1 VSADHEA
8 SGALPGKTLRLC
20 YLADA
25 PYIHTRRWVR
35 HFVDRGWEV
44 HVVSF
49 RPAEI
54 EGAAVHYVAGF
65 EWLGKPRYLLRIPRV
80 RRLVR
85 DLRPDLLH
93 ALHLTSYGFLAAF
106 CDVHPTLV
114 SVWGTDVLEAP
125 SLSPLHYFITRHALR
140 RADHITATGLRLA
153 ETAARYAP
161 AGKPVTVVPY
171 GVDLRQFQ
179 PEAKRSRPEP
189 AEGTSDEVVIGA
201 VARLS
206 KEKGLHYLLEA
217 FAAVAGSHPE
227 ARLLLAGEGPERGR
241 LERLAARLG
250 LGERVRFLGEAPHE
264 QVPAVLQELD
274 VFAMPST
281 WEGFGVAALEAEA
294 MEVPVVASNIHGI
307 PDVVVDGE
315 TGLLVPPRDPQALAT
330 ALERLASDA
339 GLRRRL
345 GQAGRAFVAEHY
357 SWEENTAQ
365 MEALYGAAV
374 ASQRMENG

>member
-1 VSADHEA
+1 
-8 SGALPGKTLRLC
+8 LRLC

-54 EGAAVHYVAGF
+54 EGASVHYVSGC
-65 EWLGKPRYLLRIPRV
+65 EWLGKLRYLIRIPRV

-85 DLRPDLLH
+85 GLRPDLLH
-93 ALHLTSYGFLAAF
+93 ALHLTSYGFLSVF

-125 SLSPLHYFITRHALR
+125 RLSPLHYFITRYALR

-153 ETAARYAP
+153 EAAARYAP

-171 GVDLRQFQ
+171 GVDLREFR
-179 PEAKRSRPEP
+179 PRPRRERS
-189 AEGTSDEVVIGA
+189 EVVVGA

-206 KEKGLHYLLEA
+206 KEKGLHYLLQA
-217 FAAVAGSHPE
+217 FALMAGRYPQ
-227 ARLLLAGEGPERGR
+227 ARLLLAGDGPERQR
-241 LERLAARLG
+241 LERLASRLG
-250 LGERVRFLGEAPHE
+250 LGERVRFLGEVPHE
-264 QVPAVLQELD
+264 QVPEVLQQLD

-281 WEGFGVAALEAEA
+281 YEGFGVAALEAEA
-294 MEVPVVASNIHGI
+294 MEVPVVASRIHGI
-307 PDVVVDGE
+307 PDVVLDGE
-315 TGLLVPPRDPQALAT
+315 TGLLVPARDRQALAA
-330 ALERLASDA
+330 ALERLAVD
-339 GLRRRL
+339 GDLRRRL

-357 SWEENTAQ
+357 SWEDNTAQ
-365 MEALYGAAV
+365 MEALYEAAV
-374 ASQRMENG
+374 RPVREH

>member
-1 VSADHEA
+1 
-8 SGALPGKTLRLC
+8 LRLC

-35 HFVDRGWEV
+35 HFVERGWEV

-54 EGAAVHYVAGF
+54 EGARVHHVSGY
-65 EWLGKPRYLLRIPRV
+65 EWLGKLRYLLRIPRV

-85 DLRPDLLH
+85 DLQPDLLH
-93 ALHLTSYGFLAAF
+93 ALHLTSYGFLAVL
-106 CDVHPTLV
+106 CDVRPTVV

-125 SLSPLHYFITRHALR
+125 RLSPFHYLITRYALR

-153 ETAARYAP
+153 EAAARYAP

-171 GVDLRQFQ
+171 GVDLREFR
-179 PEAKRSRPEP
+179 PRPREERPE
-189 AEGTSDEVVIGA
+189 VVVGA

-217 FAAVAGSHPE
+217 FAIVAGRHPQ
-227 ARLLLAGEGPERGR
+227 ARLVLAGEGPERQR

-250 LGERVRFLGEAPHE
+250 LGERVRFLGEVPHE
-264 QVPAVLQELD
+264 QVPEVLQGLD
-274 VFAMPST
+274 ILAMPST
-281 WEGFGVAALEAEA
+281 YEGFGVAALEAEA
-294 MEVPVVASNIHGI
+294 MEVPVVASRIHGI

-315 TGLLVPPRDPQALAT
+315 TGLLVPSRDRQALA
-330 ALERLASDA
+330 AAVERLATD
-339 GLRRRL
+339 GDLRRRL

-365 MEALYGAAV
+365 MEALYEAALKEK
-374 ASQRMENG
+374 APPG

>member
-1 VSADHEA
+1 
-8 SGALPGKTLRLC
+8 LRLC

-35 HFVDRGWEV
+35 HFADRGWEV

-54 EGAAVHYVAGF
+54 EGASVHYVSGC
-65 EWLGKPRYLLRIPRV
+65 EWLGKLRYLLHIPRV

-85 DLRPDLLH
+85 DLRPDLVH
-93 ALHLTSYGFLAAF
+93 ALHLTSYGFLAVL

-125 SLSPLHYFITRHALR
+125 RLSPFHYLITRYALR

-153 ETAARYAP
+153 EAAARYAP

-171 GVDLRQFQ
+171 GVDLREFR
-179 PEAKRSRPEP
+179 PRPREARS
-189 AEGTSDEVVIGA
+189 EVVIGA

-206 KEKGLHYLLEA
+206 KEKGLRYLLEA
-217 FAAVAGSHPE
+217 FAVVTGHHPQ
-227 ARLLLAGEGPERGR
+227 ARLVLAGEGPERQR

-250 LGERVRFLGEAPHE
+250 LGERVRFLGEVPHE
-264 QVPAVLQELD
+264 QVPEVLQQLD
-274 VFAMPST
+274 IFAMPST
-281 WEGFGVAALEAEA
+281 YEGFGVAALEAEA
-294 MEVPVVASNIHGI
+294 MELPVVASRIHGI
-307 PDVVVDGE
+307 PDVVLDGE
-315 TGLLVPPRDPQALAT
+315 TGLLVPARDRQALAG
-330 ALERLASDA
+330 ALERLAVD
-339 GLRRRL
+339 GDLRRRL

-357 SWEENTAQ
+357 SWQENTAQ
-365 MEALYGAAV
+365 MEALYEAALGR
-374 ASQRMENG
+374 SSC